1 MPFRSPPQAD
11 QLTEEQIAGN
21 GTIDFPE
28 FLTMMARK
36 MKDTDS
42 EEEIREAFRVFDKNS
57 PIPGTYHIRDFIE
70 EMGLNPVT
78 KTYGFKSTGRRDN
91 LMICVRKGDVL
102 LPGAYNFTDSTNEAL
117 RHQATYSFKN
127 CPRPE
132 NYTLGI
138 RDKDIRLSPGHY
150 DVAEKPVTKS
160 PSKHVMF
167 RSVVQRV
174 SFLPKEGPAPGQY
187 DPRPSTGTA
196 VTSCFRSTL
205 PRLYRAHT
213 GTPGPGVYES
223 TWHKGQRLTSGVK
236 VHWAH
241 DLLYRNIP

>member
-1 MPFRSPPQAD
+1 MTTGREKTLPKGKGVDRNHDKDVYAVRS
-11 QLTEEQIAGN
+11 GWWRN
-21 GTIDFPE
+21 TI
-28 FLTMMARK
+28 
-36 MKDTDS
+36 
-42 EEEIREAFRVFDKNS
+42 KNS

-78 KTYGFKSTGRRDN
+78 NTYGFKSTGRRDT
-91 LMICVRKGDVL
+91 LMMCVRRGDVL

-127 CPRPE
+127 CPRPD

-150 DVAEKPVTKS
+150 DVTEKPVTKS
-160 PSKHVMF
+160 PCKHVMF

-187 DPRPSTGTA
+187 NPRPSTGTA

-205 PRLYRAHT
+205 PRLYSAHT
-213 GTPGPGVYES
+213 GTPGPGVYEP
-223 TWHKGQRLTSGVK
+223 TWHKGQRLTFGVK
-236 VHWAH
+236 VHWDH